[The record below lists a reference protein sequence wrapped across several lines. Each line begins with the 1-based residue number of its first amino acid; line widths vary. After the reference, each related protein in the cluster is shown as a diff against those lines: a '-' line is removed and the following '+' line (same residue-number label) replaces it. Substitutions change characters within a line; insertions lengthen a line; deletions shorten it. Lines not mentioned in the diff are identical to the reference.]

1 MKNMIIGLSV
11 KATTALETGR
21 NWAQSGKLTH
31 RKAFVL
37 GMAAAMISVAGDA
50 FALAPTTPAV
60 GGTSGGKD
68 LTSANPLA
76 NVQKTVC
83 TVTGALQGPIGIAI
97 IVALVVIAGLSLATG
112 GKNSTSLLISAL
124 IGGAVV
130 FGAKALLALAT
141 GATTTSITC

>member
-11 KATTALETGR
+11 KAFTALENGR

-31 RKAFVL
+31 RKAFVM
-37 GMAAAMISVAGDA
+37 GMAVALASMGGDA
-50 FALAPTTPAV
+50 FAQATTV

-68 LTSANPLA
+68 ITSENPLQR
-76 NVQKTVC
+76 VQATVC

-97 IVALVVIAGLSLATG
+97 ILALVVVAGLSLATG

-124 IGGAVV
+124 IGGAIV
-130 FGAKALLALAT
+130 FGAKALLNLAT
-141 GATTTSITC
+141 GAATTDIKC

>member
-21 NWAQSGKLTH
+21 NWASMGQMTH

-37 GMAAAMISVAGDA
+37 GMVAAMGSVADEA
-50 FALAPTTPAV
+50 FAVAPGGTGITTPTV
-60 GGTSGGKD
+60 PTDSG
-68 LTSANPLA
+68 NPVN
-76 NVQKTVC
+76 NVTNAVC
-83 TVTGALQGPIGIAI
+83 TVSKVLRGPIGIAVI
-97 IVALVVIAGLSLATG
+97 LGCVVIAGLSMAFG

-130 FGAKALLALAT
+130 FGARSLIGIVAGGTAVT
-141 GATTTSITC
+141 DC